1 MNIFKGGV
9 LLTIYGENLKSN
21 QIDLG
26 GTQDA
31 TETGEGENYDIWL
44 EKDNM
49 RISCRVDRMLTL
61 HARPLSGQDFV
72 VCETAEVPIWGDWDV
87 KMTIDDGLV
96 SRNSNAEITLT
107 EGYFFLI
114 IQAQLCLN
122 QFKFFLSKISS
133 FLYVLV

>member
-1 MNIFKGGV
+1 
-9 LLTIYGENLKSN
+9 
-21 QIDLG
+21 
-26 GTQDA
+26 
-31 TETGEGENYDIWL
+31 
-44 EKDNM
+44 
-49 RISCRVDRMLTL
+49 MLTL

-122 QFKFFLSKISS
+122 QFKIFFVENFFIFVCSRINIFSQHFCISRQKTILVKIFSI
-133 FLYVLV
+133 F